1 MEEVDKIYLVPHT
14 HYDAIWV
21 FTKED
26 YYYININLI
35 LRKVVDLLEKEKN
48 FKFLIEQ
55 TFLLE
60 VVEKRYPKLFEKLK
74 KYIKEGRIEIGDGE
88 YLMADTMLPQEES
101 LIREILYGKKYIKE
115 KFGVDVLVMWQ
126 ADSFGL
132 NAQLPQIYAKSGYKY
147 LAFRRGCPIK
157 KPSEFF
163 WRGLDGTKILS
174 HWMPLGY
181 RAGLDLKKLNEN
193 YRKLKKLSA
202 TNHILM
208 PSGSGVTMPQEETV
222 AKVKEWNKTHSSK
235 MKIST
240 PSEFF
245 EKVEKSAKKLPLLEG
260 EMYSDKY
267 SEIFRDCS
275 SSRIWIKKALREY
288 EIKLLNFEKFSL
300 IHSLIDKFYPEEI
313 ENCWRKILFLAFH
326 DVVTGTAI
334 DEGYEY
340 IKQDVSF
347 LKNQI
352 NFLMPNIL
360 NSIIESDSN
369 NEVDGE
375 IIVFNP
381 LSWNVSNWVEV
392 NLNFE
397 KGKVFNIKSLKS
409 CDEELDVELINF
421 SKHEDGSIKTAKIGF
436 VPTVPALGYKIYKI
450 KERSSEIIK
459 KGILENDGNKIK
471 NKFFEIAF
479 SPESGLIDVIQNK
492 KLISQGNELVI
503 EEEIGD
509 LYYHKSNF
517 KKPLKTESGEGI
529 KYGMFKINDIKV
541 EKSSLRVIIN
551 IEINYY
557 SLRWPYRLVDRLKPL
572 LWRHNFLSCNKKIII
587 YRDLPRIDFIIRV
600 RNKHPRIRLRTRFKT
615 PIKNSKYVAET
626 QFGAISRKVGNVYPS
641 LRWIDFSD
649 KKRGVTLINKG
660 IPENEIKNGFLY
672 LTLLRSI
679 SMLSSDG
686 SAGPVIPVS
695 DAKELKD
702 LEFKYSL
709 YPHSGDWKKAKSYQ
723 QGYEFNYSLIA
734 FQLPEGKKY
743 RAKRSFLKIEPQNI
757 ILTTIKK
764 PEDNEKKEAII
775 RFYEAEGKKTK
786 AWVNLFKRPQ
796 KVEIVNLMERGEK
809 KNKKKIK
816 IKKHQIELEVNPF
829 EIVTLR
835 VKF

>member
-275 SSRIWIKKALREY
+275 SSRIWIKKV
-288 EIKLLNFEKFSL
+288 FE
-300 IHSLIDKFYPEEI
+300 
-313 ENCWRKILFLAFH
+313 
-326 DVVTGTAI
+326 
-334 DEGYEY
+334 
-340 IKQDVSF
+340 
-347 LKNQI
+347 
-352 NFLMPNIL
+352 
-360 NSIIESDSN
+360 
-369 NEVDGE
+369 
-375 IIVFNP
+375 
-381 LSWNVSNWVEV
+381 
-392 NLNFE
+392 
-397 KGKVFNIKSLKS
+397 
-409 CDEELDVELINF
+409 
-421 SKHEDGSIKTAKIGF
+421 
-436 VPTVPALGYKIYKI
+436 
-450 KERSSEIIK
+450 
-459 KGILENDGNKIK
+459 
-471 NKFFEIAF
+471 
-479 SPESGLIDVIQNK
+479 
-492 KLISQGNELVI
+492 
-503 EEEIGD
+503 
-509 LYYHKSNF
+509 
-517 KKPLKTESGEGI
+517 
-529 KYGMFKINDIKV
+529 
-541 EKSSLRVIIN
+541 
-551 IEINYY
+551 
-557 SLRWPYRLVDRLKPL
+557 
-572 LWRHNFLSCNKKIII
+572 
-587 YRDLPRIDFIIRV
+587 RI
-600 RNKHPRIRLRTRFKT
+600 
-615 PIKNSKYVAET
+615 
-626 QFGAISRKVGNVYPS
+626 
-641 LRWIDFSD
+641 
-649 KKRGVTLINKG
+649 
-660 IPENEIKNGFLY
+660 
-672 LTLLRSI
+672 
-679 SMLSSDG
+679 
-686 SAGPVIPVS
+686 
-695 DAKELKD
+695 
-702 LEFKYSL
+702 
-709 YPHSGDWKKAKSYQ
+709 
-723 QGYEFNYSLIA
+723 
-734 FQLPEGKKY
+734 
-743 RAKRSFLKIEPQNI
+743 
-757 ILTTIKK
+757 
-764 PEDNEKKEAII
+764 
-775 RFYEAEGKKTK
+775 
-786 AWVNLFKRPQ
+786 
-796 KVEIVNLMERGEK
+796 
-809 KNKKKIK
+809 
-816 IKKHQIELEVNPF
+816 
-829 EIVTLR
+829 
-835 VKF
+835 